1 MAPRDP
7 RLEALMNHRVIH
19 RYNPELGPGKVRIV
33 EDRTLVVEFPRTGTV
48 LRLAMDS
55 ETLRP
60 LVIPAGCRAIH
71 EPSGEEVTV
80 EATLPESR
88 VRLLD
93 GREMPEEELWPLDN
107 DDSLVERLSRGDV
120 DKVEDFALL
129 MDALHLATIREAD
142 GLGSYLG
149 GRIELFPHQLFAA
162 EQASRTDPVRW
173 LLADEVGLGKTVEA
187 CLILNRLVR
196 TRRAERTL
204 VIAPETL
211 TVQWLGELWR
221 KYHQVFVL
229 LDDQRLA
236 DVEKEY
242 GKGFNPFDAYGQVV
256 LGMEMLVDNP
266 QLSRYAVEAGI
277 DLLIVDEAHHLRRP
291 AGHPGNPAYRLVRPI
306 SDLGRHVLLLTA
318 TPMEEDAHGFFR
330 LLQILRP
337 EEFPEEL
344 GFQDRLDARKP
355 LPACTSATRRVDIG
369 GLPPRVGRPVE
380 VEETGDWSPLL
391 DLEKEMCGREA
402 EGPVHRGRKL
412 RRIQRALSCGAAL
425 KEILEP
431 GDETGRRLSDRAVR
445 KDPRLEWLGMQAR
458 EWRNAGDKTLVFV
471 KHRESLEV
479 IRSEMSRRAQIRVG
493 LFHED
498 LSPARRDIE
507 VAQFRLNDGPS
518 MLVCTECGGEG
529 RNFQFCTRVVL
540 FDLPWDPMA
549 VEQRIGR
556 LDRIGRTIPVEIVYF
571 RPPAGLG
578 RSVAGLYET
587 LGLFREPLGGLERE
601 LAGIGPAIQ
610 GAALSGGLL
619 DEEGVDALVQ
629 EARTAHDRVQDAAF
643 HELHRDPYNNEM
655 AESILARV
663 PSDLEELNEEVVA
676 AACERLGLNC
686 ERQRGDAIYSIEFGN
701 RATVGSL
708 QGVPG
713 GSNFLGSFDRVEAL
727 EDDRIDFLAA
737 GHPIVEGILAY
748 LEEGWHGR
756 AALLHTTSRGEVP
769 PGFGLLAIVKDGPR
783 FRPVAVDLGGKE
795 RPEWAGFVTRRP
807 LRSRS
812 VRPEI
817 WVQQSGWAN
826 RIRSLGRKLERH
838 GAPVA
843 LAAFLIEQSTRKTAQ
858 GS

>member
-1 MAPRDP
+1 MTPGDP
-7 RLEALMNHRVIH
+7 RLDDLMNHRVIH

-33 EDRTLVVEFPRTGTV
+33 EDRTLVVEFPKTGTV

-55 ETLRP
+55 GTLRP
-60 LVIPAGCRAIH
+60 LLLPPGCRAIH
-71 EPSGEEVTV
+71 EPTGVEVTV
-80 EATLPESR
+80 EATLPENR
-88 VRLLD
+88 VLLAD
-93 GREMPEEELWPLDN
+93 GREVPESELWPLDH
-107 DDSLVERLSRGDV
+107 DGSLVERLARGEV
-120 DKVEDFALL
+120 DKVEGFALL
-129 MDALHLATIREAD
+129 VDALYLATIREAD

-162 EQASRTDPVRW
+162 EKASRTDPVRW

-256 LGMEMLVDNP
+256 LGMEMLVENP
-266 QLSRYAVEAGI
+266 RLSRQAVEAGI

-291 AGHPGNPAYRLVRPI
+291 ERHPGNPAYRLVRPI
-306 SDLGRHVLLLTA
+306 ADLGRHVLLLTA

-330 LLQILRP
+330 LLQLLRP
-337 EEFPEEL
+337 EEFPEEN
-344 GFQDRLDARKP
+344 GFRARIEAREP

-369 GLPPRVGRPVE
+369 GLPPRIGRPVE
-380 VEETGDWSPLL
+380 PEETGDWSPLL
-391 DLEKEMCGREA
+391 DLEREMCSREA
-402 EGPVHRGRKL
+402 EGPVHRERKL

-425 KEILEP
+425 REILEP
-431 GDETGRRLSDRAVR
+431 GDETGRRLARAAVAG
-445 KDPRLEWLGMQAR
+445 DPRLDWLGKQAR
-458 EWRNAGDKTLVFV
+458 VWRNAGDKTLVFV
-471 KHRESLEV
+471 KHRESLEI
-479 IRSEMSRRAQIRVG
+479 IRKEMSRRAQIRVG

-498 LSPARRDIE
+498 LSPVRRDIE
-507 VAQFRLNDGPS
+507 VAQFRLSEGPS

-529 RNFQFCTRVVL
+529 RNFQFCSRVIL
-540 FDLPWDPMA
+540 FDLPWDPMT

-556 LDRIGRTIPVEIVYF
+556 LDRIGRKIPVEIVYF
-571 RPPAGLG
+571 RPPEGLG

-610 GAALSGGLL
+610 DAALSTGAL
-619 DEEGVDALVQ
+619 DERNFGALVQ
-629 EARTAHDRVQDAAF
+629 EARSAHDRVQDAAF
-643 HELHRDPYNNEM
+643 HELHREPYRNEM
-655 AESILARV
+655 ADSILARV
-663 PSDLEELNEEVVA
+663 PPNLEELNEEVVTV
-676 AACERLGLNC
+676 ACERLGLNC
-686 ERQRGDAIYSIEFGN
+686 ERQRGDAVYSIEFGN

-713 GSNFLGSFDRVEAL
+713 GSHFLGSFDREEAL
-727 EDDRIDFLAA
+727 EDDRLDFLAA
-737 GHPIVEGILAY
+737 GHPLVEGILAY

-756 AALLHTTSRGEVP
+756 VALLHTTSRGEVP
-769 PGFGLLAIVKDGPR
+769 PGFGLLAIVKDGAR
-783 FRPVAVDLGGKE
+783 FRPVAVDLAGNE
-795 RPEWAGFVTRRP
+795 HPEWARFVTRRP

-812 VRPEI
+812 VRPEA
-817 WVQQSGWAN
+817 WVQQSGWAK
-826 RIRSLGRKLERH
+826 RIRTLGRKLEKH

-843 LAAFLIEQSTRKTAQ
+843 LAAFLIEQSTRKSPQ

>member
-1 MAPRDP
+1 
-7 RLEALMNHRVIH
+7 V
-19 RYNPELGPGKVRIV
+19 
-33 EDRTLVVEFPRTGTV
+33 
-48 LRLAMDS
+48 
-55 ETLRP
+55 
-60 LVIPAGCRAIH
+60 
-71 EPSGEEVTV
+71 
-80 EATLPESR
+80 
-88 VRLLD
+88 
-93 GREMPEEELWPLDN
+93 
-107 DDSLVERLSRGDV
+107 
-120 DKVEDFALL
+120 
-129 MDALHLATIREAD
+129 DALHLATIREAD

-162 EQASRTDPVRW
+162 EQASRADPVRW

-196 TRRAERTL
+196 TRRAVRTL

-229 LDDQRLA
+229 LDDQRIV

-242 GKGFNPFDAYGQVV
+242 GKGFNPFDAYDQVV
-256 LGMEMLVDNP
+256 LGMEMLMENP
-266 QLSRYAVEAGI
+266 HLSRQAVESGI

-291 AGHPGNPAYRLVRPI
+291 EGHPGNPAYRLVRPI
-306 SDLGRHVLLLTA
+306 CDLGRHVLLLTA

-330 LLQILRP
+330 LLQLLRP
-337 EEFPEEL
+337 EEFPEGV
-344 GFQDRLDARKP
+344 GFKTRIEAREP
-355 LPACTSATRRVDIG
+355 LPPCTSATRRVDIG
-369 GLPPRVGRPVE
+369 GLPPRIGRPVE
-380 VEETGDWSPLL
+380 AAETGDWSPLL
-391 DLEKEMCGREA
+391 ELEQEMSGREA

-412 RRIQRALSCGAAL
+412 QRIQRALSCGAAL
-425 KEILEP
+425 REILEP
-431 GDETGRRLSDRAVR
+431 GDETGRRLADRAVV
-445 KDPRLEWLGMQAR
+445 KDPRLDWLGNIAR
-458 EWRNAGDKTLVFV
+458 DWRNSADKTLVFV

-507 VAQFRLNDGPS
+507 VAQFRLADGPS

-610 GAALSGGLL
+610 NAALTGGAL
-619 DEEGVDALVQ
+619 DKGDFDALVQ
-629 EARTAHDRVQDAAF
+629 EARSAHDRVRDAAF
-643 HELHRDPYNNEM
+643 HELHRDPYRTEM
-655 AESILARV
+655 ADSILSSV
-663 PSDLEELNEEVVA
+663 PPDLEELNEEVVTV
-676 AACERLGLNC
+676 ACERLGLHC
-686 ERQRGDAIYSIEFGN
+686 ERQRGKAVYSIEFGN

-708 QGVPG
+708 EGVPG
-713 GSNFLGSFDRVEAL
+713 GSNYLGSFDRMEAL
-727 EDDRIDFLAA
+727 GDDRIDFLAA

-748 LEEGWHGR
+748 LEEGWSGR
-756 AALLHTTSRGEVP
+756 IALLRTTSRGDVP
-769 PGFGLLAIVKDGPR
+769 PGFGILAIVKDGPK
-783 FRPVAVDLGGKE
+783 FRPVALDLKGNE
-795 RPEWAGFVTRRP
+795 RPEWARFVIRRP

-812 VRPEI
+812 VRPEA
-817 WVQQSGWAN
+817 WVQQAGWAT
-826 RIRSLGRKLERH
+826 RIRNLGRKLEQH

-843 LAAFLIEQSTRKTAQ
+843 LAAFLIEPSARKPTQ